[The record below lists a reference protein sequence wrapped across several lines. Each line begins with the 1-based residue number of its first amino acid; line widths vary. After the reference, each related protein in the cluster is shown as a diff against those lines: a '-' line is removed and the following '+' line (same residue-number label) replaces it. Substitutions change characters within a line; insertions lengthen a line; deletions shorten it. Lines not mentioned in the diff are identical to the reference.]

1 MIVAKK
7 ITLKDTP
14 EIMRLA
20 NEGEELKDLNKL
32 KPEDLLVR
40 WINFHLKEAGQERR
54 VTNLGR
60 DLVDSGAL
68 LYVLNR
74 LDPSLCSLDGL
85 AEQDPSA
92 KANIMIN
99 NSLAIGVP
107 DIVTARDIVAA
118 NTKVNTLFVAYIFNT
133 NHGL

>member
-54 VTNLGR
+54 VSNLGK
-60 DLVDSGAL
+60 DLADSEAL

-74 LDPSLCSLDGL
+74 LDPSNCSLDGL

>member
-32 KPEDLLVR
+32 KPEELLVR

-54 VTNLGR
+54 VTNLGK
-60 DLVDSGAL
+60 DLADSEAL

-85 AEQDPSA
+85 AEQDQA
-92 KANIMIN
+92 TKANIMIN